1 MAHDMAANPYLPDFE
16 ATPAELLKIV
26 NAAISQIV
34 ATGQEY
40 RMGDRSLTRAD
51 LPELRKMRADLMA
64 EVAAA
69 STTSATNLADMRRRP

>member
-1 MAHDMAANPYLPDFE
+1 
-16 ATPAELLKIV
+16 
-26 NAAISQIV
+26 
-34 ATGQEY
+34 
-40 RMGDRSLTRAD
+40 MGDRSLTRAD